1 MQYVSAVNFV
11 YGARFTAGLIG
22 VINNWQ
28 RVKEAKEYEIQK
40 NRINR
45 SMRLSRNK

>member
-1 MQYVSAVNFV
+1 MQYVSAVNFA

-22 VINNWQ
+22 AINIWQ
-28 RVKEAKEYEIQK
+28 RVKEVRDYEIQK

-45 SMRLSRNK
+45 SRTV

>member
-22 VINNWQ
+22 VINIWQ
-28 RVKEAKEYEIQK
+28 RVKEAKDYEIQDD
-40 NRINR
+40 IF
-45 SMRLSRNK
+45 RLTYEAVEE